1 MPSFVNPIHTNANA
15 LNSGTKNE
23 VKDTKNAPKSASKDF
38 NKILNQKISK
48 DKTAPKENPNALK
61 ATPKDAKEDAK
72 ELEKTPTPH
81 HQHAQNLAKD
91 QQAPTLKDLL
101 NHKKTTA
108 SHEAQHETH
117 EPTLKDLLNHKKTT
131 ASHEAQHETHEMHET
146 NPKTPNETLNKNEK
160 KPNGVASNAHQAN
173 LTNKNPLTPTNH
185 ANNAIK
191 NPTAPTHNAKEPKT
205 LKDIHALSQKHD
217 LNASN
222 IQVGTPL
229 EKKETPLNAS
239 DQLALKT
246 TQTSINHTLAKNDSK
261 NTANLSSVLQ
271 SLEKKESHNKERT
284 TPPSNEK
291 KTPPLR
297 EALQMNAI
305 KRDKTLSKKK
315 PEKTPTKTQTTAATP
330 ENAPKIP
337 LKTPPLMPLI
347 GANPPNDNAPTPLE
361 KEEKAK
367 EVSENKEKTKESNNS
382 AQSAQNAQAS
392 DKTSEN
398 KSAAPKETI
407 KHFTQQL
414 KQEIQEYK
422 PPMSRISM
430 DLFPKEL
437 GKVEV
442 TIQKVGKNLKVS
454 VISHNNSLQTFLD
467 NQQDLKNSLNA
478 LGFEGVDLSFSQDSS
493 KEQPKEPLR
502 EPFKEQESTP
512 LKENALKSYQENT
525 DNENKE
531 TSMQITL
538 YA

>member
-1 MPSFVNPIHTNANA
+1 MPSPINPIHTNANA
-15 LNSGTKNE
+15 LNSGAKNE
-23 VKDTKNAPKSASKDF
+23 VKDAKNAPKSTSKDF
-38 NKILNQKISK
+38 SKILNQKISK

-61 ATPKDAKEDAK
+61 TTPKNAKA
-72 ELEKTPTPH
+72 LEKTPTLHP
-81 HQHAQNLAKD
+81 QHAQNLAKN

-108 SHEAQHETH
+108 SHEVQYE
-117 EPTLKDLLNHKKTT
+117 N
-131 ASHEAQHETHEMHET
+131 HET

-160 KPNGVASNAHQAN
+160 KPNGVTSNAHQTN

-185 ANNAIK
+185 AIK
-191 NPTAPTHNAKEPKT
+191 NTAPTDTKKEPKT
-205 LKDIHALSQKHD
+205 LKDIQTLSQKHD

-222 IQVGTPL
+222 IQATTTP
-229 EKKETPLNAS
+229 ENKTPLNAS

-246 TQTSINHTLAKNDSK
+246 TQTPTNHTLAKNDAK

-271 SLEKKESHNKERT
+271 SLEKKDPHNKDHA
-284 TPPSNEK
+284 TPPNNEK
-291 KTPPLR
+291 KTPPLK

-315 PEKTPTKTQTTAATP
+315 SEKTPTKAQTTAPSIAP

-347 GANPPNDNAPTPLE
+347 GANPPNNNAPTPLE
-361 KEEKAK
+361 KEETTK
-367 EVSENKEKTKESNNS
+367 EASDNKEKTKETSNS
-382 AQSAQNAQAS
+382 AQSAQNTQAS

-398 KSAAPKETI
+398 KSTAPKETI

-442 TIQKVGKNLKVS
+442 VIQKVGKNLKVS

-493 KEQPKEPLR
+493 KEQPKEQLR
-502 EPFKEQESTP
+502 ELFKEQESSP

-525 DNENKE
+525 DHENQE

>member
-1 MPSFVNPIHTNANA
+1 MPSPINPIHTNASTNANA
-15 LNSGTKNE
+15 LNSGAKNE
-23 VKDTKNAPKSASKDF
+23 DTKNAPKSASKDF
-38 NKILNQKISK
+38 SKILNQKISK
-48 DKTAPKENPNALK
+48 GKTAPKENPNALK
-61 ATPKDAKEDAK
+61 TTPKNSKEGAKEDAK
-72 ELEKTPTPH
+72 TLKIPTLP

-108 SHEAQHETH
+108 SLEAQHET
-117 EPTLKDLLNHKKTT
+117 
-131 ASHEAQHETHEMHET
+131 HET

-160 KPNGVASNAHQAN
+160 KPNGVTSNAHQTN
-173 LTNKNPLTPTNH
+173 LASKNPITPNH

-191 NPTAPTHNAKEPKT
+191 NPTAPTHNAKESKT
-205 LKDIHALSQKHD
+205 LKDIQTLSQKHD

-222 IQVGTPL
+222 IQATAPL

-246 TQTSINHTLAKNDSK
+246 TQAPINHTLAKNDAK

-271 SLEKKESHNKERT
+271 SLEKKDPHNKEHA
-284 TPPSNEK
+284 TPPNNEK
-291 KTPPLR
+291 KTPPLK

-315 PEKTPTKTQTTAATP
+315 SEKTPTKTQITAPSIVP

-347 GANPPNDNAPTPLE
+347 GANPPPNNNAPTLLE
-361 KEEKAK
+361 KEETTK
-367 EVSENKEKTKESNNS
+367 EASDNKEKTKESNNS
-382 AQSAQNAQAS
+382 AQNAQNTQAS

-398 KSAAPKETI
+398 KSIAPKETI
-407 KHFTQQL
+407 RHFTQQL

-422 PPMSRISM
+422 PPMSKISM

-442 TIQKVGKNLKVS
+442 IIQKVGKNLKVS

-493 KEQPKEPLR
+493 KDQPKEQLR
-502 EPFKEQESTP
+502 EPFKEQELPP
-512 LKENALKSYQENT
+512 LKESALKSYQENT
-525 DNENKE
+525 DNENQE

>member
-1 MPSFVNPIHTNANA
+1 MPSPINPIHTNANA
-15 LNSGTKNE
+15 STLNSGAKNG

-38 NKILNQKISK
+38 SKILNQKISK

-61 ATPKDAKEDAK
+61 ATPKDAKENAK

-108 SHEAQHETH
+108 SHEAQHEI
-117 EPTLKDLLNHKKTT
+117 HKN
-131 ASHEAQHETHEMHET
+131 HET

-160 KPNGVASNAHQAN
+160 KPNGVVSNAHQAN

-185 ANNAIK
+185 AIK
-191 NPTAPTHNAKEPKT
+191 NPTAPTHNAKDPKT
-205 LKDIHALSQKHD
+205 LKDIQTLSQKHD

-222 IQVGTPL
+222 IQVSAPL

-246 TQTSINHTLAKNDSK
+246 TQTSINHTLAKNDTK

-271 SLEKKESHNKERT
+271 SLEKKESHNKEHV

-315 PEKTPTKTQTTAATP
+315 PEKTPTKTQTTAQATTP

-361 KEEKAK
+361 KEEKTK
-367 EVSENKEKTKESNNS
+367 EASDNKEKTKESTNS
-382 AQSAQNAQAS
+382 AQNAQNAQAS

>member
-1 MPSFVNPIHTNANA
+1 MPSPINPIHTNASANASA
-15 LNSGTKNE
+15 LNSGAKNE
-23 VKDTKNAPKSASKDF
+23 VKEAKNAPKSASKDF
-38 NKILNQKISK
+38 SKILNQKISK
-48 DKTAPKENPNALK
+48 DKNAPKENPNALK
-61 ATPKDAKEDAK
+61 ATPKDTKENAK

-108 SHEAQHETH
+108 SHETQHETH
-117 EPTLKDLLNHKKTT
+117 KN
-131 ASHEAQHETHEMHET
+131 HET
-146 NPKTPNETLNKNEK
+146 NPKTPNETLNKDEK
-160 KPNGVASNAHQAN
+160 KPNGVASNAHQTN

-185 ANNAIK
+185 AIK

-205 LKDIHALSQKHD
+205 LKDIQTLSQKHD

-246 TQTSINHTLAKNDSK
+246 TQTSINHTVAKNGTK

-271 SLEKKESHNKERT
+271 SLEKKESQNKEHA

-315 PEKTPTKTQTTAATP
+315 PEKTPTKTQTTAQAVTP

-347 GANPPNDNAPTPLE
+347 GANPPNNNAPTPLE
-361 KEEKAK
+361 KEEKTK
-367 EVSENKEKTKESNNS
+367 EVSDKEKTKESTNS

-398 KSAAPKETI
+398 KSIAPKETI

-493 KEQPKEPLR
+493 KEQPKEQLR

-538 YA
+538 YAWF

>member
-1 MPSFVNPIHTNANA
+1 MPSPVNPIHTNANA
-15 LNSGTKNE
+15 LNSGAKNE
-23 VKDTKNAPKSASKDF
+23 DAKNAPKSASKDF
-38 NKILNQKISK
+38 SKILNQKISK
-48 DKTAPKENPNALK
+48 DKTASKESPNPNASK

-72 ELEKTPTPH
+72 KLEKTPTLP
-81 HQHAQNLAKD
+81 HQHAQNPIKD
-91 QQAPTLKDLL
+91 QQAPTLKDWL
-101 NHKKTTA
+101 NHQKTTA
-108 SHEAQHETH
+108 PHKAQHETH
-117 EPTLKDLLNHKKTT
+117 ETN
-131 ASHEAQHETHEMHET
+131 EA
-146 NPKTPNETLNKNEK
+146 NPKNPNETLNKNEK
-160 KPNGVASNAHQAN
+160 KPNGVTSNAHQTN
-173 LTNKNPLTPTNH
+173 LPNKNPITPNH
-185 ANNAIK
+185 ANNANK
-191 NPTAPTHNAKEPKT
+191 TPTTPTHNAKDPKT
-205 LKDIHALSQKHD
+205 LKDIQTLSQKHD

-222 IQVGTPL
+222 IQATTTP
-229 EKKETPLNAS
+229 ENKNPLNAS

-246 TQTSINHTLAKNDSK
+246 TQAPTNHTLAKNDAK

-271 SLEKKESHNKERT
+271 SLEKKEPHNKEHAN
-284 TPPSNEK
+284 PQNNEK
-291 KTPPLR
+291 KTPPLK
-297 EALQMNAI
+297 EALEMNAI

-315 PEKTPTKTQTTAATP
+315 SEKTPIHAKTQTTAPSIAP

-347 GANPPNDNAPTPLE
+347 GANPPNDNIPTPLE
-361 KEEKAK
+361 KEEKTK
-367 EVSENKEKTKESNNS
+367 EVSDNKEKTKESTNS
-382 AQSAQNAQAS
+382 AQSAQNTQAS
-392 DKTSEN
+392 DKASEN
-398 KSAAPKETI
+398 KSVTPKETI

-442 TIQKVGKNLKVS
+442 IIQKVGKNLKVS

-493 KEQPKEPLR
+493 KEQPKEQLR
-502 EPFKEQESTP
+502 ELFKEQESTP

-525 DNENKE
+525 DHENKE

>member
-1 MPSFVNPIHTNANA
+1 MPSPINPIHTNASANASA
-15 LNSGTKNE
+15 LNSGAKNE
-23 VKDTKNAPKSASKDF
+23 NTKNAPKSTSKDF
-38 NKILNQKISK
+38 SKILNQKISK
-48 DKTAPKENPNALK
+48 DKTASKESPNPNALK

-72 ELEKTPTPH
+72 KLEKTPTLP
-81 HQHAQNLAKD
+81 HQHAQNPAKD

-117 EPTLKDLLNHKKTT
+117 EAN
-131 ASHEAQHETHEMHET
+131 ET

-160 KPNGVASNAHQAN
+160 KPNEALSNAHQTS
-173 LTNKNPLTPTNH
+173 LPNKNPITPTNH

-191 NPTAPTHNAKEPKT
+191 NPTAPTDTKKEPKT
-205 LKDIHALSQKHD
+205 LKDIQTLSQKHD

-222 IQVGTPL
+222 IQATTTP
-229 EKKETPLNAS
+229 ENKTPLNAS

-246 TQTSINHTLAKNDSK
+246 TQTPINHTLAKNDAK

-271 SLEKKESHNKERT
+271 SLEKKESPNKEHAN
-284 TPPSNEK
+284 PPNNEK
-291 KTPPLR
+291 KTPPLK

-315 PEKTPTKTQTTAATP
+315 SEKTQTKAQTTAPSITP

-347 GANPPNDNAPTPLE
+347 GANPPPNDNIPTPLE
-361 KEEKAK
+361 KEETTK
-367 EVSENKEKTKESNNS
+367 EASENKEKTKESSNS
-382 AQSAQNAQAS
+382 TQNAQNAQAS

-398 KSAAPKETI
+398 KSVTPKETI

-442 TIQKVGKNLKVS
+442 IIQKVGKNLKVS

-493 KEQPKEPLR
+493 KEQPKEQLR
-502 EPFKEQESTP
+502 ELFKEQESTP
-512 LKENALKSYQENT
+512 LKESALKSYQENT
-525 DNENKE
+525 DHENQE

-538 YA
+538 YAWF

>member
-1 MPSFVNPIHTNANA
+1 MPSPVNPIHTNANA
-15 LNSGTKNE
+15 LNSGAKN
-23 VKDTKNAPKSASKDF
+23 KDTKNAPKSASKDF
-38 NKILNQKISK
+38 SKILNQKISK
-48 DKTAPKENPNALK
+48 DKTAPKNSNPSALKDTPQNALK
-61 ATPKDAKEDAK
+61 DK
-72 ELEKTPTPH
+72 LEKTPTPH
-81 HQHAQNLAKD
+81 PQHAKDFAKD

-101 NHKKTTA
+101 NHQKTTA
-108 SHEAQHETH
+108 SHEVQHE
-117 EPTLKDLLNHKKTT
+117 N
-131 ASHEAQHETHEMHET
+131 HET
-146 NPKTPNETLNKNEK
+146 NPKTPNEINKNEK
-160 KPNGVASNAHQAN
+160 KPNGVTSNAHQTN
-173 LTNKNPLTPTNH
+173 LPSKNPITPNR
-185 ANNAIK
+185 ANNANK
-191 NPTAPTHNAKEPKT
+191 TPTTPTHNAKDPKT
-205 LKDIHALSQKHD
+205 LKDIQTLSQKHD

-222 IQVGTPL
+222 IQATTTP
-229 EKKETPLNAS
+229 ENKTPLNAS

-246 TQTSINHTLAKNDSK
+246 TQTSINHTLAKNDTK

-271 SLEKKESHNKERT
+271 SLEKKESHNKEHA
-284 TPPSNEK
+284 TPPNNEK
-291 KTPPLR
+291 KTPPLK
-297 EALQMNAI
+297 EALPMNAI

-315 PEKTPTKTQTTAATP
+315 PEKTPTKTQTTAQAV

-347 GANPPNDNAPTPLE
+347 GANPPNDNIPTPLE
-361 KEEKAK
+361 KEEKTK
-367 EVSENKEKTKESNNS
+367 EASDNKEKTKESNNS

-398 KSAAPKETI
+398 KSVTPKETI

-442 TIQKVGKNLKVS
+442 IIQKVGKNLKVS

-493 KEQPKEPLR
+493 KEQPKEQLR
-502 EPFKEQESTP
+502 EPFKEQELTP

>member
-1 MPSFVNPIHTNANA
+1 MPSPINPIHTNASANANA
-15 LNSGTKNE
+15 LNSGAKNE
-23 VKDTKNAPKSASKDF
+23 GTKNAPKSASKDF
-38 NKILNQKISK
+38 SKILNQKISK
-48 DKTAPKENPNALK
+48 DKTAPKESPNPSALK
-61 ATPKDAKEDAK
+61 TTPKDAKEDAK
-72 ELEKTPTPH
+72 TLEKILP
-81 HQHAQNLAKD
+81 HQHAQNPAKD
-91 QQAPTLKDLL
+91 QQAPTLKDWL
-101 NHKKTTA
+101 NHQKTTA
-108 SHEAQHETH
+108 SHEAQHE
-117 EPTLKDLLNHKKTT
+117 KN
-131 ASHEAQHETHEMHET
+131 HET
-146 NPKTPNETLNKNEK
+146 NPKTLNETLNKNEK
-160 KPNGVASNAHQAN
+160 KPNGVTSNAHQTN
-173 LTNKNPLTPTNH
+173 LLSKNPLTPTNR

-191 NPTAPTHNAKEPKT
+191 TPTTPTHNAKDPKT
-205 LKDIHALSQKHD
+205 LKDIQTLSQKHD
-217 LNASN
+217 LNANN
-222 IQVGTPL
+222 IQAATTP
-229 EKKETPLNAS
+229 ENKNPLNAS
-239 DQLALKT
+239 DHLALKATPKNPT
-246 TQTSINHTLAKNDSK
+246 TNPTTIKNDAK

-271 SLEKKESHNKERT
+271 SLEKKEAPNKEHAN
-284 TPPSNEK
+284 PQNNEK
-291 KTPPLR
+291 KTPPLK

-315 PEKTPTKTQTTAATP
+315 PEKTPIHAKTQTTAPSATP

-347 GANPPNDNAPTPLE
+347 GANPPPNNNAPTPLE
-361 KEEKAK
+361 KEEKTK
-367 EVSENKEKTKESNNS
+367 EASDNKEKTKEASNS
-382 AQSAQNAQAS
+382 TQSVQNTQAS
-392 DKTSEN
+392 DKTSDN
-398 KSAAPKETI
+398 KSIAPKETI

-422 PPMSRISM
+422 PPMSKISM

-493 KEQPKEPLR
+493 KEQPKEQLR
-502 EPFKEQESTP
+502 ELFKEQELTP

-525 DNENKE
+525 DHENQE

>member
-1 MPSFVNPIHTNANA
+1 MPSPINPIHTNASTNANA
-15 LNSGTKNE
+15 LNSGAKNE
-23 VKDTKNAPKSASKDF
+23 DTKNTPKSASKDF
-38 NKILNQKISK
+38 SKILNQKISK
-48 DKTAPKENPNALK
+48 DKTAPKESPNPNALK
-61 ATPKDAKEDAK
+61 ATPKDAKENAK
-72 ELEKTPTPH
+72 ALEKTPTPH
-81 HQHAQNLAKD
+81 HQHAQNPAKD

-101 NHKKTTA
+101 NHQKTTA

-117 EPTLKDLLNHKKTT
+117 E
-131 ASHEAQHETHEMHET
+131 HET

-160 KPNGVASNAHQAN
+160 KPNGVTSNAHQTN
-173 LTNKNPLTPTNH
+173 LTNKNPITPTNH
-185 ANNAIK
+185 ANHAIK
-191 NPTAPTHNAKEPKT
+191 NPTAPTHNAKESKT
-205 LKDIHALSQKHD
+205 LKDIQTLSQKHD

-222 IQVGTPL
+222 IQATAPL

-239 DQLALKT
+239 DQFALKT
-246 TQTSINHTLAKNDSK
+246 TPKNPTTNPTTIKNDAK

-271 SLEKKESHNKERT
+271 SLEKKESHNKEHT
-284 TPPSNEK
+284 IPQNNEK
-291 KTPPLR
+291 KTPPLK

-315 PEKTPTKTQTTAATP
+315 SEKTPTKAQTTAPSIAP

-337 LKTPPLMPLI
+337 FKMPPLMPLI
-347 GANPPNDNAPTPLE
+347 GANPPNDNPLTPLE
-361 KEEKAK
+361 KEEKTQ
-367 EVSENKEKTKESNNS
+367 EISDNKEKTKETNNS
-382 AQSAQNAQAS
+382 AQNAQNAQAS

-398 KSAAPKETI
+398 KSTAPKETI

-414 KQEIQEYK
+414 KQEFQEYK

-442 TIQKVGKNLKVS
+442 VIQKVGKNLKVS

-493 KEQPKEPLR
+493 KEQPKEQLR
-502 EPFKEQESTP
+502 ELFKERESTP

>member
-1 MPSFVNPIHTNANA
+1 MPSPVNPIHTNANA
-15 LNSGTKNE
+15 LNSGAKNE

-38 NKILNQKISK
+38 SKILNQKISK
-48 DKTAPKENPNALK
+48 DKTAPKENPSALK
-61 ATPKDAKEDAK
+61 DAPKDAKA
-72 ELEKTPTPH
+72 LEKTPTPP

-91 QQAPTLKDLL
+91 QQAPTLKDWL

-108 SHEAQHETH
+108 SHETQHETH
-117 EPTLKDLLNHKKTT
+117 E
-131 ASHEAQHETHEMHET
+131 HET
-146 NPKTPNETLNKNEK
+146 NPKTPNETLSKNEK
-160 KPNGVASNAHQAN
+160 KPNEALSNAHQTN
-173 LTNKNPLTPTNH
+173 LPNKNPITPTNH
-185 ANNAIK
+185 VNNAIK
-191 NPTAPTHNAKEPKT
+191 TPTTPTHNAKEPKT
-205 LKDIHALSQKHD
+205 LKDIQTLSQKHD

-222 IQVGTPL
+222 IQAATTP
-229 EKKETPLNAS
+229 ENKNPLNAG
-239 DQLALKT
+239 DHLALKT
-246 TQTSINHTLAKNDSK
+246 TQTPTNHTLAKNDAK

-271 SLEKKESHNKERT
+271 SLEKKEPHNKERAN
-284 TPPSNEK
+284 PQNSEK
-291 KTPPLR
+291 KTPPLK

-315 PEKTPTKTQTTAATP
+315 SEKTPTKTQTTAPSATP

-347 GANPPNDNAPTPLE
+347 GANPPNDNIPTPLE
-361 KEEKAK
+361 KEERTKEISDNKEKAK
-367 EVSENKEKTKESNNS
+367 ETNSS

-398 KSAAPKETI
+398 KSTAPKETI

-442 TIQKVGKNLKVS
+442 IIQKVGKNLKVS

-493 KEQPKEPLR
+493 KEQQAPKDQPK

-512 LKENALKSYQENT
+512 LRENALKSYQENT
-525 DNENKE
+525 DHENRE

>member
-1 MPSFVNPIHTNANA
+1 MPSPVNSIHTNANA
-15 LNSGTKNE
+15 LNSGAKNE
-23 VKDTKNAPKSASKDF
+23 DTKNAPKSASKDF
-38 NKILNQKISK
+38 SKILNQKISK
-48 DKTAPKENPNALK
+48 DKTAPKEDPNASK
-61 ATPKDAKEDAK
+61 VTPKDAKA
-72 ELEKTPTPH
+72 LEKTPTLP

-91 QQAPTLKDLL
+91 QQAPTLKDWL
-101 NHKKTTA
+101 NHQKTTA
-108 SHEAQHETH
+108 PHEAQHETH
-117 EPTLKDLLNHKKTT
+117 E
-131 ASHEAQHETHEMHET
+131 HET
-146 NPKTPNETLNKNEK
+146 NPKTPSETLNKNEK
-160 KPNGVASNAHQAN
+160 KPNGVTSNAHQTN
-173 LTNKNPLTPTNH
+173 LTNKNPLTPTSH
-185 ANNAIK
+185 ANK
-191 NPTAPTHNAKEPKT
+191 NPTTPTHNTKDPKT
-205 LKDIHALSQKHD
+205 LKDIQALSQKHD

-222 IQVGTPL
+222 IQATTTP
-229 EKKETPLNAS
+229 ENKTPLNTS

-246 TQTSINHTLAKNDSK
+246 TQTRINHTLAKNDAK
-261 NTANLSSVLQ
+261 NTTNLSSVLQ
-271 SLEKKESHNKERT
+271 SLEKKDPLSKEHA
-284 TPPSNEK
+284 TPPNNEK
-291 KTPPLR
+291 KTPPLK

-315 PEKTPTKTQTTAATP
+315 SEKTPTKAQTTAPSIAP

-347 GANPPNDNAPTPLE
+347 GANPPNDNPPTPLE
-361 KEEKAK
+361 KEETTK
-367 EVSENKEKTKESNNS
+367 EASDNKEKTKESNNS
-382 AQSAQNAQAS
+382 TQSAQNAQAS

-398 KSAAPKETI
+398 KSTAPKETI

-442 TIQKVGKNLKVS
+442 VIQKVGKNLKVS

-502 EPFKEQESTP
+502 DPFKEQESSP

-525 DNENKE
+525 DHENKE

>member
-1 MPSFVNPIHTNANA
+1 MPSPINPIHTNASTNA
-15 LNSGTKNE
+15 STLINSGAKNE
-23 VKDTKNAPKSASKDF
+23 DTKNAPKSASKDF
-38 NKILNQKISK
+38 SKILNQKISK

-61 ATPKDAKEDAK
+61 ATPKNSKEGAKENAK

-108 SHEAQHETH
+108 SHEAQHEM
-117 EPTLKDLLNHKKTT
+117 HK
-131 ASHEAQHETHEMHET
+131 MHET
-146 NPKTPNETLNKNEK
+146 NPKTPNETLSKNEK
-160 KPNGVASNAHQAN
+160 KPNGVISNAHQSS
-173 LTNKNPLTPTNH
+173 LTHKNPLTPTNH
-185 ANNAIK
+185 ANNSNK

-205 LKDIHALSQKHD
+205 LKDIQTLSQKHD

-222 IQVGTPL
+222 IQVVAPL
-229 EKKETPLNAS
+229 EKKETPLKAS
-239 DQLALKT
+239 DQLALKA
-246 TQTSINHTLAKNDSK
+246 TQTSINHTLAKNDTK

-271 SLEKKESHNKERT
+271 SLEKKESQDKERT
-284 TPPSNEK
+284 TLPHNEK

-315 PEKTPTKTQTTAATP
+315 PEKTPTKTQTTAQAATP

-382 AQSAQNAQAS
+382 TQSVQNTQAS

-398 KSAAPKETI
+398 KSVTSKETI

-493 KEQPKEPLR
+493 KEQEKEQLR

>member
-1 MPSFVNPIHTNANA
+1 MPSPVNPIHTNANA
-15 LNSGTKNE
+15 LNSGAKNE

-38 NKILNQKISK
+38 SKILNQKISK
-48 DKTAPKENPNALK
+48 DKTAPKEDPSALK
-61 ATPKDAKEDAK
+61 ATPKDAKT
-72 ELEKTPTPH
+72 LEKTPTLPY
-81 HQHAQNLAKD
+81 QHAQNLAKD
-91 QQAPTLKDLL
+91 QQAPTLKDWL
-101 NHKKTTA
+101 NHQKTKA
-108 SHEAQHETH
+108 PHEAQHETH
-117 EPTLKDLLNHKKTT
+117 EAN
-131 ASHEAQHETHEMHET
+131 ET

-160 KPNGVASNAHQAN
+160 KPNEVASNAHQTN
-173 LTNKNPLTPTNH
+173 LPSKNPITPNH
-185 ANNAIK
+185 ANNANTTQK
-191 NPTAPTHNAKEPKT
+191 PTTPTHNAKEPKT

-222 IQVGTPL
+222 IQATAPL

-246 TQTSINHTLAKNDSK
+246 TQTPINHTLAKNDAK

-271 SLEKKESHNKERT
+271 SLEKKDPLSKEHA

-291 KTPPLR
+291 KTPPLK
-297 EALQMNAI
+297 EALPMNAI

-315 PEKTPTKTQTTAATP
+315 PEKTPIHAKTQATAPSIAP

-347 GANPPNDNAPTPLE
+347 GANPPPNNNAPTPLE
-361 KEEKAK
+361 KEEKTQ
-367 EVSENKEKTKESNNS
+367 EISDNKEKAKETNNG
-382 AQSAQNAQAS
+382 AQSAQNTQAS
-392 DKTSEN
+392 DKTSDN
-398 KSAAPKETI
+398 KSIAPKETI

-422 PPMSRISM
+422 PPMSKISM

-493 KEQPKEPLR
+493 KEQPKEQLR
-502 EPFKEQESTP
+502 EPFKEQELTP

-525 DNENKE
+525 DHENQE

>member
-1 MPSFVNPIHTNANA
+1 MPSPINPIHTNASTNANA
-15 LNSGTKNE
+15 LNNGAKNG

-38 NKILNQKISK
+38 SKILNQKISK
-48 DKTAPKENPNALK
+48 DKTAPKESPSALK
-61 ATPKDAKEDAK
+61 ALPKDAKKDAK

-108 SHEAQHETH
+108 SHEAQNETH
-117 EPTLKDLLNHKKTT
+117 EN
-131 ASHEAQHETHEMHET
+131 HET

-160 KPNGVASNAHQAN
+160 KPNEVTSNAHQVS

-185 ANNAIK
+185 TIK
-191 NPTAPTHNAKEPKT
+191 SPTAPTDTKKEPKT
-205 LKDIHALSQKHD
+205 LKDIQTLSQKHD

-222 IQVGTPL
+222 IQVSAPL
-229 EKKETPLNAS
+229 EKKETPLKTS

-246 TQTSINHTLAKNDSK
+246 TQTSINHTLAKNDTK

-315 PEKTPTKTQTTAATP
+315 PEKTPTKTQATAQAATP

-367 EVSENKEKTKESNNS
+367 EISENKEKTKESTNS
-382 AQSAQNAQAS
+382 AQNTQNAQAS

-493 KEQPKEPLR
+493 KEQPKESLR

>member
-1 MPSFVNPIHTNANA
+1 MPSPVNPLHTNANA
-15 LNSGTKNE
+15 LNSGAKNE
-23 VKDTKNAPKSASKDF
+23 VKDAKNAPKSASKDF
-38 NKILNQKISK
+38 SKILNQKISK
-48 DKTAPKENPNALK
+48 DKTAPKESPNHSALK
-61 ATPKDAKEDAK
+61 DAPKDAKA
-72 ELEKTPTPH
+72 LEKTPTPP

-91 QQAPTLKDLL
+91 QQAPTLKDWL
-101 NHKKTTA
+101 NHPKTHPTA
-108 SHEAQHETH
+108 PHEAQHETH
-117 EPTLKDLLNHKKTT
+117 EAN
-131 ASHEAQHETHEMHET
+131 ET

-160 KPNGVASNAHQAN
+160 KPNEVASNAHQTN
-173 LTNKNPLTPTNH
+173 LPNKNPITPNRANNTIKTPT
-185 ANNAIK
+185 
-191 NPTAPTHNAKEPKT
+191 TPTHNAKESKT
-205 LKDIHALSQKHD
+205 LKDIQTLSQKHD

-222 IQVGTPL
+222 IQAATTP
-229 EKKETPLNAS
+229 ENKNPLNAS
-239 DQLALKT
+239 DQIALKT
-246 TQTSINHTLAKNDSK
+246 TQTPTNHTLAKNDAK

-271 SLEKKESHNKERT
+271 SLEKKESPNKEHA
-284 TPPSNEK
+284 TPPNNEK
-291 KTPPLR
+291 KTPPLK

-315 PEKTPTKTQTTAATP
+315 SEKTPTKAQTTAPSITP

-337 LKTPPLMPLI
+337 LKMPPLMPLI
-347 GANPPNDNAPTPLE
+347 GANPPNDNPPTPLE
-361 KEEKAK
+361 KEEKTQEA
-367 EVSENKEKTKESNNS
+367 SDNKEKTKETSNS
-382 AQSAQNAQAS
+382 AQSAQNTQAS

-398 KSAAPKETI
+398 KSIAPKETI

-442 TIQKVGKNLKVS
+442 IIQKVGKNLKVS

-493 KEQPKEPLR
+493 KEQQAPKEQLR
-502 EPFKEQESTP
+502 EPFKEQESSP

-525 DNENKE
+525 DHENQE

>member
-1 MPSFVNPIHTNANA
+1 MPSPVNPIHTNANA
-15 LNSGTKNE
+15 LNGGAKNE
-23 VKDTKNAPKSASKDF
+23 DTKNAPKSASKDF
-38 NKILNQKISK
+38 SKILNQKISK

-72 ELEKTPTPH
+72 TLEKTPTLP
-81 HQHAQNLAKD
+81 HQHAQNPAKD

-101 NHKKTTA
+101 NHQKTTA

-117 EPTLKDLLNHKKTT
+117 EAN
-131 ASHEAQHETHEMHET
+131 ET

-160 KPNGVASNAHQAN
+160 KPNEALSNAHQTS
-173 LTNKNPLTPTNH
+173 LPNKNPITPTNH

-191 NPTAPTHNAKEPKT
+191 NPTAPTDTKKEPKT
-205 LKDIHALSQKHD
+205 LKDIQTLSQKHD

-222 IQVGTPL
+222 IQAATTP
-229 EKKETPLNAS
+229 ENKNPLNAS

-246 TQTSINHTLAKNDSK
+246 TQTPTNHTLAKNDAK

-271 SLEKKESHNKERT
+271 SLEKKESPNKEHAN
-284 TPPSNEK
+284 PPNNEK
-291 KTPPLR
+291 KTPPLK

-315 PEKTPTKTQTTAATP
+315 PEKTPTKAQTTAPSITP

-337 LKTPPLMPLI
+337 LKTLPLMPLI
-347 GANPPNDNAPTPLE
+347 GANPPPNDNIPTPLE
-361 KEEKAK
+361 KEETTQ
-367 EVSENKEKTKESNNS
+367 EISENKEKTKESSNS
-382 AQSAQNAQAS
+382 AQSVQNAQAS

-398 KSAAPKETI
+398 KSIAPKETI

-442 TIQKVGKNLKVS
+442 IIQKMGKNLKVS

-502 EPFKEQESTP
+502 ELFKEQESTP

-525 DNENKE
+525 DHENKE

>member
-1 MPSFVNPIHTNANA
+1 MPSPVNPIHTNASANANA
-15 LNSGTKNE
+15 LNNGAKNE
-23 VKDTKNAPKSASKDF
+23 DTKNAPKSTSKDF
-38 NKILNQKISK
+38 SKILNQKISK

-61 ATPKDAKEDAK
+61 ATPKDAKDAK
-72 ELEKTPTPH
+72 ALEKTPTLQPP
-81 HQHAQNLAKD
+81 HAQNPAKD

-101 NHKKTTA
+101 NHQKTHPTA
-108 SHEAQHETH
+108 KHEAQHETH
-117 EPTLKDLLNHKKTT
+117 E
-131 ASHEAQHETHEMHET
+131 HET

-160 KPNGVASNAHQAN
+160 KPNGVTSSAHQTN
-173 LTNKNPLTPTNH
+173 LPNKNPITPTNH

-191 NPTAPTHNAKEPKT
+191 NPTTPTHNAKEPKT
-205 LKDIHALSQKHD
+205 LKDIQTLSQKHD

-222 IQVGTPL
+222 IQAATTP
-229 EKKETPLNAS
+229 ENKNPLNAS
-239 DQLALKT
+239 DHLALKT
-246 TQTSINHTLAKNDSK
+246 TQTPTSHTLAKNDAK

-271 SLEKKESHNKERT
+271 SLEKKDPLSKEHA
-284 TPPSNEK
+284 TPPNNEK
-291 KTPPLR
+291 KTPPLK

-315 PEKTPTKTQTTAATP
+315 SEKTPTKAQTTAPSIVP

-347 GANPPNDNAPTPLE
+347 GANPPNDNIPTLLE
-361 KEEKAK
+361 KEETTK
-367 EVSENKEKTKESNNS
+367 EASENKEKTKESSNS
-382 AQSAQNAQAS
+382 AQSTQNAQAS
-392 DKTSEN
+392 DKTNEN
-398 KSAAPKETI
+398 KSVTPKETI

-430 DLFPKEL
+430 DLFPREL

-442 TIQKVGKNLKVS
+442 IIQKVGKNLKVS

-493 KEQPKEPLR
+493 KEQPKEQLR
-502 EPFKEQESTP
+502 ELFKEQESTP

-525 DNENKE
+525 DHENQE

>member
-1 MPSFVNPIHTNANA
+1 MPSPVNPIHTNANA
-15 LNSGTKNE
+15 LNSGAKNE
-23 VKDTKNAPKSASKDF
+23 YTKNAPKSASKDF
-38 NKILNQKISK
+38 SKILNQKISK
-48 DKTAPKENPNALK
+48 DKTAPKEDPNALK

-72 ELEKTPTPH
+72 TLEKTPTLP
-81 HQHAQNLAKD
+81 HQHAQNPAKD
-91 QQAPTLKDLL
+91 QQAPTLKDWL
-101 NHKKTTA
+101 NHKKTHPTA
-108 SHEAQHETH
+108 PHEAQHETH
-117 EPTLKDLLNHKKTT
+117 E
-131 ASHEAQHETHEMHET
+131 HET

-160 KPNGVASNAHQAN
+160 KSNGVTSNAHQTN
-173 LTNKNPLTPTNH
+173 LPSKNPITPNH

-191 NPTAPTHNAKEPKT
+191 NPTTPTHNAKESKT
-205 LKDIHALSQKHD
+205 LKDIQTLSQKHD

-222 IQVGTPL
+222 IQAATTP
-229 EKKETPLNAS
+229 ENKTPLNAS

-246 TQTSINHTLAKNDSK
+246 TQTPTNHTLAKNDAK

-271 SLEKKESHNKERT
+271 SLEKKEPQNKEHAN
-284 TPPSNEK
+284 PLNNEK
-291 KTPPLR
+291 KTPPLK

-315 PEKTPTKTQTTAATP
+315 SEKTQTKAQTTAPSIAP

-347 GANPPNDNAPTPLE
+347 GANPPPNDNIPTPLE
-361 KEEKAK
+361 KEETTK
-367 EVSENKEKTKESNNS
+367 EASDNKEKTKESNNS
-382 AQSAQNAQAS
+382 AQSVQNAQAS

-398 KSAAPKETI
+398 KSVTPKETI

-493 KEQPKEPLR
+493 KEQPKEQLR
-502 EPFKEQESTP
+502 EPFKEQELTS

-525 DNENKE
+525 DHENQE

>member
-1 MPSFVNPIHTNANA
+1 MPSPVNPIHTNANA
-15 LNSGTKNE
+15 LNSGAKNE

-38 NKILNQKISK
+38 SKILNQKISK
-48 DKTAPKENPNALK
+48 DKTAPKESPNPNALK

-72 ELEKTPTPH
+72 TLKTPTLP
-81 HQHAQNLAKD
+81 HQHAQNPAKD
-91 QQAPTLKDLL
+91 QQAPTLKDWL
-101 NHKKTTA
+101 NHQKTTA
-108 SHEAQHETH
+108 SHEAQHE
-117 EPTLKDLLNHKKTT
+117 N
-131 ASHEAQHETHEMHET
+131 HET

-160 KPNGVASNAHQAN
+160 KPNGVTSNAHQTN
-173 LTNKNPLTPTNH
+173 LPNKNPLTPTNH

-191 NPTAPTHNAKEPKT
+191 NPTTPTHNAKESKT
-205 LKDIHALSQKHD
+205 LKDIQTLSQKHD
-217 LNASN
+217 LNARN
-222 IQVGTPL
+222 IQAATTP
-229 EKKETPLNAS
+229 ENKNPLNAS
-239 DQLALKT
+239 DHLALKT
-246 TQTSINHTLAKNDSK
+246 TQTPTNHTLAKNDAK

-271 SLEKKESHNKERT
+271 SLEKKEPPNKEHAN
-284 TPPSNEK
+284 PQNNEK
-291 KTPPLR
+291 KTPPLK

-315 PEKTPTKTQTTAATP
+315 PEKTPTKAQTTAPSIAP

-361 KEEKAK
+361 KEETTK
-367 EVSENKEKTKESNNS
+367 EANDNKEKTKESTNS
-382 AQSAQNAQAS
+382 AQSAQNAQSS
-392 DKTSEN
+392 DKTSD
-398 KSAAPKETI
+398 KSVTPKETI

-442 TIQKVGKNLKVS
+442 VIQKVGKNLKVS

-493 KEQPKEPLR
+493 KEQPKEQLR
-502 EPFKEQESTP
+502 ELFKEQELTP

-525 DNENKE
+525 DHENQE

>member
-1 MPSFVNPIHTNANA
+1 MPSPINPIHTNASANANA
-15 LNSGTKNE
+15 LNSGAKNE
-23 VKDTKNAPKSASKDF
+23 DTKNAPKSASKDF
-38 NKILNQKISK
+38 SKILNQKISK
-48 DKTAPKENPNALK
+48 DKTAPKESPNPNALK
-61 ATPKDAKEDAK
+61 ATPKDAQA
-72 ELEKTPTPH
+72 LEKTPTPH
-81 HQHAQNLAKD
+81 HQHAQNPVKD
-91 QQAPTLKDLL
+91 QQAPTLKDWL
-101 NHKKTTA
+101 NHPKTHPTA
-108 SHEAQHETH
+108 PHEAQHE
-117 EPTLKDLLNHKKTT
+117 KN
-131 ASHEAQHETHEMHET
+131 HET

-160 KPNGVASNAHQAN
+160 KPNGVTSNAHQAN

-191 NPTAPTHNAKEPKT
+191 NPTAPTHNAKDPKT
-205 LKDIHALSQKHD
+205 LKDIQTLSQKHD

-222 IQVGTPL
+222 IQATTTL
-229 EKKETPLNAS
+229 ENKTPLNAS

-246 TQTSINHTLAKNDSK
+246 TQTPTNHTLAKNDAK

-271 SLEKKESHNKERT
+271 SLEKKESHNKEHAN
-284 TPPSNEK
+284 PQNNEK
-291 KTPPLR
+291 KTPPLK
-297 EALQMNAI
+297 EALEMNAI

-315 PEKTPTKTQTTAATP
+315 SEKTPTKAQTTAPSITP

-347 GANPPNDNAPTPLE
+347 GANPPPNDNAPTPLE
-361 KEEKAK
+361 KEETTK
-367 EVSENKEKTKESNNS
+367 EASDNKEKTKETSNS
-382 AQSAQNAQAS
+382 AQSVQNAQAS

-398 KSAAPKETI
+398 KSVTPKETI

-442 TIQKVGKNLKVS
+442 IIQKVGKNLKVS

-493 KEQPKEPLR
+493 KEQPKEQLR
-502 EPFKEQESTP
+502 EPLKEQESSP
-512 LKENALKSYQENT
+512 LRENALKSYQENT
-525 DNENKE
+525 DHENQE

>member
-1 MPSFVNPIHTNANA
+1 MPSPINPIHTNASA
-15 LNSGTKNE
+15 LNSGAKNE
-23 VKDTKNAPKSASKDF
+23 DTKNAPKSASKDF
-38 NKILNQKISK
+38 SKILNQKISK
-48 DKTAPKENPNALK
+48 DKTASKESPNPNALK
-61 ATPKDAKEDAK
+61 ATPQDAKEDAK
-72 ELEKTPTPH
+72 TLKTPTLP

-91 QQAPTLKDLL
+91 QQAPTLKDWL

-117 EPTLKDLLNHKKTT
+117 KN
-131 ASHEAQHETHEMHET
+131 HET

-160 KPNGVASNAHQAN
+160 KPNGVTSNDHQTNLAS
-173 LTNKNPLTPTNH
+173 KNPLTPTNH

-191 NPTAPTHNAKEPKT
+191 NPTTPTHNAKEPKT
-205 LKDIHALSQKHD
+205 LKDIQTLSQKHD

-222 IQVGTPL
+222 IQAATTP
-229 EKKETPLNAS
+229 ENKTPLNAS

-246 TQTSINHTLAKNDSK
+246 TQTPTNHTLAKNDAK

-271 SLEKKESHNKERT
+271 SLEKKESHNKEHT
-284 TPPSNEK
+284 TPPNNEK
-291 KTPPLR
+291 KTPPLK
-297 EALQMNAI
+297 EALPMNAI

-315 PEKTPTKTQTTAATP
+315 SEKTPTKAQTTAPSIAP

-347 GANPPNDNAPTPLE
+347 GANPPPNDNIPTPLE
-361 KEEKAK
+361 KEEKTQ
-367 EVSENKEKTKESNNS
+367 EISENKEKTKESSNS

-398 KSAAPKETI
+398 KSIAPKETI

-442 TIQKVGKNLKVS
+442 IIQKVGKNLKVS

-493 KEQPKEPLR
+493 KEQPKEP
-502 EPFKEQESTP
+502 FKEQELTP

-525 DNENKE
+525 DHENQE

>member
-1 MPSFVNPIHTNANA
+1 MPSPINPIHTNASANANA
-15 LNSGTKNE
+15 LNSGAKNE
-23 VKDTKNAPKSASKDF
+23 DSKNAPKSASKDF
-38 NKILNQKISK
+38 SKILNQKISK
-48 DKTAPKENPNALK
+48 DKTAPKESPNALK
-61 ATPKDAKEDAK
+61 AAPKDAKEDAK
-72 ELEKTPTPH
+72 ALEKTPTLP
-81 HQHAQNLAKD
+81 HQHAQNPAKD

-108 SHEAQHETH
+108 SHEAQHEI
-117 EPTLKDLLNHKKTT
+117 
-131 ASHEAQHETHEMHET
+131 HET
-146 NPKTPNETLNKNEK
+146 NPKTPNEALNKNEK
-160 KPNGVASNAHQAN
+160 KPDGVTSNAHQEN
-173 LTNKNPLTPTNH
+173 STHKNPLTPTNN

-191 NPTAPTHNAKEPKT
+191 NPTAPTDTKKEPKT
-205 LKDIHALSQKHD
+205 LKDIQTLSQKHD
-217 LNASN
+217 LNANN
-222 IQVGTPL
+222 IQATAAL

-246 TQTSINHTLAKNDSK
+246 TQTSINHTLAKNDAK

-271 SLEKKESHNKERT
+271 SLEKKEPPNKERA

-291 KTPPLR
+291 KTPPLK
-297 EALQMNAI
+297 EALPMNAI

-315 PEKTPTKTQTTAATP
+315 PEKTPTKTQTTAPSATP

-347 GANPPNDNAPTPLE
+347 GANPPPNDNSPTPLE
-361 KEEKAK
+361 KEEKTK
-367 EVSENKEKTKESNNS
+367 EMSDNKEKTKESNNS
-382 AQSAQNAQAS
+382 AQSAQNTQAS

-422 PPMSRISM
+422 PPMSKISM

-493 KEQPKEPLR
+493 KEQPKEP
-502 EPFKEQESTP
+502 FKEQELTP

-525 DNENKE
+525 DNESKE
-531 TSMQITL
+531 TSIQITL

>member
-1 MPSFVNPIHTNANA
+1 MPSPVNPIHTNANA
-15 LNSGTKNE
+15 LNSGAKNE
-23 VKDTKNAPKSASKDF
+23 VKDAKNAPKSASKDF
-38 NKILNQKISK
+38 SKILNQKISK
-48 DKTAPKENPNALK
+48 DKTASKEDPNASK
-61 ATPKDAKEDAK
+61 VTPKDAKT
-72 ELEKTPTPH
+72 LEKTPTPH

-91 QQAPTLKDLL
+91 QQAPTLKDWL

-117 EPTLKDLLNHKKTT
+117 KN
-131 ASHEAQHETHEMHET
+131 HET

-160 KPNGVASNAHQAN
+160 KPNEVASNAHQAN

-185 ANNAIK
+185 ANNANK
-191 NPTAPTHNAKEPKT
+191 NPTAPTHNAKDPKT
-205 LKDIHALSQKHD
+205 LKDIQTLSQKHD

-271 SLEKKESHNKERT
+271 SLEKKEPHNKERT

-315 PEKTPTKTQTTAATP
+315 PEKTPTKTQTTAQAATP

-337 LKTPPLMPLI
+337 LKTLPLMPLI

-361 KEEKAK
+361 KEEKTK
-367 EVSENKEKTKESNNS
+367 EISENKEKTKESTN
-382 AQSAQNAQAS
+382 SAQNAQNTQAS

-398 KSAAPKETI
+398 KSVTPKETI

-493 KEQPKEPLR
+493 KEQPKEQLR
-502 EPFKEQESTP
+502 EPFKEQELTP

-525 DNENKE
+525 DHENQE

>member
-1 MPSFVNPIHTNANA
+1 MPSPINPIHTNASANANA
-15 LNSGTKNE
+15 LNSGAKN
-23 VKDTKNAPKSASKDF
+23 KDTKNAPKSASKDF
-38 NKILNQKISK
+38 SKILNQKISK
-48 DKTAPKENPNALK
+48 DKTAPKNSNPSALKDTPQNALK
-61 ATPKDAKEDAK
+61 DK
-72 ELEKTPTPH
+72 LEKTPTPQP
-81 HQHAQNLAKD
+81 QHAQNLAKD

-101 NHKKTTA
+101 NHPKTTA
-108 SHEAQHETH
+108 SHEAQHE
-117 EPTLKDLLNHKKTT
+117 N
-131 ASHEAQHETHEMHET
+131 HET
-146 NPKTPNETLNKNEK
+146 NPKTPNEINKNEK
-160 KPNGVASNAHQAN
+160 KPNGVTSNMHQAN
-173 LTNKNPLTPTNH
+173 LTHKNPLTPTNH
-185 ANNAIK
+185 ANHANK

-205 LKDIHALSQKHD
+205 LKDIQTLSQKHD
-217 LNASN
+217 LNANN
-222 IQVGTPL
+222 IQATAPL

-239 DQLALKT
+239 DHLALKT
-246 TQTSINHTLAKNDSK
+246 TQAPINNTLAKNDAK

-271 SLEKKESHNKERT
+271 SLEKKESHNKEHAN
-284 TPPSNEK
+284 PLNNEK
-291 KTPPLR
+291 KTPPLK

-315 PEKTPTKTQTTAATP
+315 SEKTPTKAQTTAPSIVP

-347 GANPPNDNAPTPLE
+347 GANPHNNDAPTPLE
-361 KEEKAK
+361 KEETTK
-367 EVSENKEKTKESNNS
+367 EISDNKEKTKETNNS

-398 KSAAPKETI
+398 KSTAPKETI

-442 TIQKVGKNLKVS
+442 IIQKVGKNLKVS

-493 KEQPKEPLR
+493 KEQPKEQLR
-502 EPFKEQESTP
+502 EPFKEQELTP

>member
-1 MPSFVNPIHTNANA
+1 MPSPINPIHTNASANA
-15 LNSGTKNE
+15 LNSGAKNE
-23 VKDTKNAPKSASKDF
+23 VKEAKNAPKSASKDF
-38 NKILNQKISK
+38 SKILNQKISK
-48 DKTAPKENPNALK
+48 DKTAPKESPNSNALK
-61 ATPKDAKEDAK
+61 ATPKDAKENAK

-108 SHEAQHETH
+108 SHEAQHEI
-117 EPTLKDLLNHKKTT
+117 HKN
-131 ASHEAQHETHEMHET
+131 HET

-185 ANNAIK
+185 AIK
-191 NPTAPTHNAKEPKT
+191 NPTAPTHNAKKSKT
-205 LKDIHALSQKHD
+205 LKDIQTLSQKHD

-246 TQTSINHTLAKNDSK
+246 TQAPINHTLAKNDSK

-271 SLEKKESHNKERT
+271 SLEKKESQNKEHAT
-284 TPPSNEK
+284 LPHNEK

-315 PEKTPTKTQTTAATP
+315 PEKTPIHAKTQTTAQAATP

-367 EVSENKEKTKESNNS
+367 EVSENKEKTKESTNS
-382 AQSAQNAQAS
+382 AQNAQNAQAS

-398 KSAAPKETI
+398 KSVTSKETI

-442 TIQKVGKNLKVS
+442 VIQKVGKNLKVS

-493 KEQPKEPLR
+493 KEQPKEQLR

>member
-1 MPSFVNPIHTNANA
+1 MPSPVNPIHTNANA
-15 LNSGTKNE
+15 LNSGAKNE

-38 NKILNQKISK
+38 SKILNQKISK

-72 ELEKTPTPH
+72 TIKTPTLP
-81 HQHAQNLAKD
+81 HQHAQNPAKD
-91 QQAPTLKDLL
+91 QQAPTLKDWL

-108 SHEAQHETH
+108 PHEAQHETH
-117 EPTLKDLLNHKKTT
+117 EY
-131 ASHEAQHETHEMHET
+131 ET

-160 KPNGVASNAHQAN
+160 KPNGVTSSAHQTN
-173 LTNKNPLTPTNH
+173 LPNKNPITPTNH

-191 NPTAPTHNAKEPKT
+191 TPTTPTHNAKDPKT
-205 LKDIHALSQKHD
+205 LKDIQTLSQKHD

-222 IQVGTPL
+222 IQAATTP
-229 EKKETPLNAS
+229 ENKTPLNAS
-239 DQLALKT
+239 DHLALKT
-246 TQTSINHTLAKNDSK
+246 TQAPTNHTLAKNDAK

-271 SLEKKESHNKERT
+271 SLEKKESPNKEHAN
-284 TPPSNEK
+284 PLNNEK
-291 KTPPLR
+291 KTPPLK

-315 PEKTPTKTQTTAATP
+315 SEKTPIHAKTQTTAPSIAP

-347 GANPPNDNAPTPLE
+347 GANPPNDNPPTPLE
-361 KEEKAK
+361 KEETTK
-367 EVSENKEKTKESNNS
+367 EASDNKEKTKEASNS
-382 AQSAQNAQAS
+382 TQSAQNAQAS
-392 DKTSEN
+392 DKASES
-398 KSAAPKETI
+398 KSVTPKETI

-442 TIQKVGKNLKVS
+442 IIQKVGKNLKVS

-493 KEQPKEPLR
+493 KEQPKEQLR
-502 EPFKEQESTP
+502 ELFKEQELTP

-525 DNENKE
+525 DHENQE

>member
-1 MPSFVNPIHTNANA
+1 MPSPVNPIHTNANA
-15 LNSGTKNE
+15 LNSGAKNE
-23 VKDTKNAPKSASKDF
+23 VKDAKNAPKSASKDF
-38 NKILNQKISK
+38 SKILNQKISK
-48 DKTAPKENPNALK
+48 DKTASKENPSALK
-61 ATPKDAKEDAK
+61 ATPKDAKA
-72 ELEKTPTPH
+72 LEKTPTPP
-81 HQHAQNLAKD
+81 HQHAQNPIKD
-91 QQAPTLKDLL
+91 QQAPTLKDWL
-101 NHKKTTA
+101 NHPKTHPTA
-108 SHEAQHETH
+108 EHEAQHETH
-117 EPTLKDLLNHKKTT
+117 EAN
-131 ASHEAQHETHEMHET
+131 ET

-160 KPNGVASNAHQAN
+160 KPNEVASNAHQTN
-173 LTNKNPLTPTNH
+173 LPNKNPITPNH
-185 ANNAIK
+185 ANHANK
-191 NPTAPTHNAKEPKT
+191 TPTTPTHNAKEPKT
-205 LKDIHALSQKHD
+205 LKDIQTLSQKHD

-222 IQVGTPL
+222 IQAATTP
-229 EKKETPLNAS
+229 ENKNPLSAS
-239 DQLALKT
+239 DHLALKT
-246 TQTSINHTLAKNDSK
+246 TQTPTNHTLAKNDAK

-271 SLEKKESHNKERT
+271 SLEKKEPPNKERAN
-284 TPPSNEK
+284 PQNNEK
-291 KTPPLR
+291 KTPPLK

-315 PEKTPTKTQTTAATP
+315 PEKTPIHAETQTTAPSATP

-337 LKTPPLMPLI
+337 LRTLPLMPLI
-347 GANPPNDNAPTPLE
+347 GANPPNDNIPTPLE
-361 KEEKAK
+361 KEEKTK
-367 EVSENKEKTKESNNS
+367 EISDNKEKAKETNNS
-382 AQSAQNAQAS
+382 AQSAQNTQAS
-392 DKTSEN
+392 DKTSDN
-398 KSAAPKETI
+398 KSIAPKETI

-422 PPMSRISM
+422 PPMSKISM

-493 KEQPKEPLR
+493 KEQQAPKDQPK
-502 EPFKEQESTP
+502 EPFKEQELTP

-525 DNENKE
+525 DHENQE

>member
-1 MPSFVNPIHTNANA
+1 MPSFVNPIHTNASA
-15 LNSGTKNE
+15 LNSGAKNE
-23 VKDTKNAPKSASKDF
+23 VKDTKNTPKSASKDF
-38 NKILNQKISK
+38 SKILNQKISK
-48 DKTAPKENPNALK
+48 DKTAPKENPNALR

-117 EPTLKDLLNHKKTT
+117 K
-131 ASHEAQHETHEMHET
+131 MHET

-160 KPNGVASNAHQAN
+160 KPNEIASNAHQAS

-185 ANNAIK
+185 AIK

-205 LKDIHALSQKHD
+205 LKDIQTLSQKHD

-229 EKKETPLNAS
+229 EKKETPLKAS

-246 TQTSINHTLAKNDSK
+246 TQTSINHTLAKNDAK

-315 PEKTPTKTQTTAATP
+315 PEKTPTKTQTTAQAATP

-361 KEEKAK
+361 KEEKTK
-367 EVSENKEKTKESNNS
+367 EVSENKEKTKESTNS
-382 AQSAQNAQAS
+382 AQSAQNAQSS

-442 TIQKVGKNLKVS
+442 SIQKVGKNLKVS

-493 KEQPKEPLR
+493 KEQPKEQLR

>member
-1 MPSFVNPIHTNANA
+1 MPSPINPIHTNANA
-15 LNSGTKNE
+15 NASALNSGAKNE
-23 VKDTKNAPKSASKDF
+23 DTKNAPKSASKDF
-38 NKILNQKISK
+38 SKILNQKISK

-61 ATPKDAKEDAK
+61 PTPKGAKEGAKKDAKA
-72 ELEKTPTPH
+72 LEKTPTPQP
-81 HQHAQNLAKD
+81 QHAQNPAKD

-101 NHKKTTA
+101 NHQKTTA
-108 SHEAQHETH
+108 SHEAQNEMHE
-117 EPTLKDLLNHKKTT
+117 N
-131 ASHEAQHETHEMHET
+131 HET

-160 KPNGVASNAHQAN
+160 KPNEFTSNAHQTS
-173 LTNKNPLTPTNH
+173 LTHKNPLTPTNH
-185 ANNAIK
+185 ANNANK
-191 NPTAPTHNAKEPKT
+191 TPTTPTHNAKESKT
-205 LKDIHALSQKHD
+205 LKDIQTLSQKHD

-222 IQVGTPL
+222 IQATASL
-229 EKKETPLNAS
+229 EKKETPLRTS

-246 TQTSINHTLAKNDSK
+246 TQTSINHTLKKNDAK

-271 SLEKKESHNKERT
+271 SLEKKESHNKEHA
-284 TPPSNEK
+284 TPPNNEK

-315 PEKTPTKTQTTAATP
+315 PEKTPIHAKTQTIAQAATP
-330 ENAPKIP
+330 KNPPKIP

-361 KEEKAK
+361 KEEKTK
-367 EVSENKEKTKESNNS
+367 EAGENKEKTKESTNS

-493 KEQPKEPLR
+493 KEQEKEQLR
-502 EPFKEQESTP
+502 EPFKEQESTT

>member
-1 MPSFVNPIHTNANA
+1 MPSLVNPIHTNANA
-15 LNSGTKNE
+15 LNSGAKNE

-38 NKILNQKISK
+38 SKILNQKISK
-48 DKTAPKENPNALK
+48 DKTTPKENPSALK
-61 ATPKDAKEDAK
+61 DAPKDAKEDAK
-72 ELEKTPTPH
+72 ALEKTLP

-101 NHKKTTA
+101 NHQKTTA
-108 SHEAQHETH
+108 EHETQHETH
-117 EPTLKDLLNHKKTT
+117 EAN
-131 ASHEAQHETHEMHET
+131 ET

-160 KPNGVASNAHQAN
+160 KPNEVASNAHQTN
-173 LTNKNPLTPTNH
+173 LPNKNPITPTNR
-185 ANNAIK
+185 ANNANTTQK
-191 NPTAPTHNAKEPKT
+191 PTTPTHNAKDPKT
-205 LKDIHALSQKHD
+205 LKDIQTLSQKHD

-222 IQVGTPL
+222 IQAATTP
-229 EKKETPLNAS
+229 ENKNPLNAS
-239 DQLALKT
+239 DHLALKT
-246 TQTSINHTLAKNDSK
+246 TQTPTNQTLAKNDAK

-271 SLEKKESHNKERT
+271 SLEKKEPQNKEHT
-284 TPPSNEK
+284 NPPNNEK
-291 KTPPLR
+291 KTPPLK

-315 PEKTPTKTQTTAATP
+315 PEKTPIHAKTQIATPSATP

-347 GANPPNDNAPTPLE
+347 GANPPPNDNIPTPLE
-361 KEEKAK
+361 KEEKTK
-367 EVSENKEKTKESNNS
+367 EISDNKEKAKETNSS
-382 AQSAQNAQAS
+382 AQSAQNTQAS
-392 DKTSEN
+392 DKTSDN
-398 KSAAPKETI
+398 KSIAPKEMI

-442 TIQKVGKNLKVS
+442 IIQKVGKNLKVS

-493 KEQPKEPLR
+493 KEQQAPKDQPK
-502 EPFKEQESTP
+502 EPFKEQELTP

-525 DNENKE
+525 DHENQE

>member
-1 MPSFVNPIHTNANA
+1 MPSPVNPIHTNANA
-15 LNSGTKNE
+15 LNSGAKNE
-23 VKDTKNAPKSASKDF
+23 DAKNAPKSASKDF
-38 NKILNQKISK
+38 SKILNQKISK
-48 DKTAPKENPNALK
+48 DKTASKESPNPNALK
-61 ATPKDAKEDAK
+61 ATPQDAKENAKEDAK
-72 ELEKTPTPH
+72 TLEKTPTLP
-81 HQHAQNLAKD
+81 HQHAQNPAKD
-91 QQAPTLKDLL
+91 QQAPTLKDWL

-108 SHEAQHETH
+108 SHEAQHEIH
-117 EPTLKDLLNHKKTT
+117 E
-131 ASHEAQHETHEMHET
+131 HET
-146 NPKTPNETLNKNEK
+146 NPKTPNETLSKNEK
-160 KPNGVASNAHQAN
+160 KPNEVISNAHQTN
-173 LTNKNPLTPTNH
+173 LPNKNPITPTNR

-191 NPTAPTHNAKEPKT
+191 TQTTPTHNAKDPKT
-205 LKDIHALSQKHD
+205 LKDIQTLSQKHD

-222 IQVGTPL
+222 IQAATTP
-229 EKKETPLNAS
+229 ENKTPLNAS

-246 TQTSINHTLAKNDSK
+246 TQTPTNHTLAKNDAK

-271 SLEKKESHNKERT
+271 SLEKKEPHNKEHAN
-284 TPPSNEK
+284 PQNNEK
-291 KTPPLR
+291 KTPPLK

-315 PEKTPTKTQTTAATP
+315 SEKTPIHAKTQTTAQATTP

-347 GANPPNDNAPTPLE
+347 GANPLNDNPPTPLE
-361 KEEKAK
+361 KEETTK
-367 EVSENKEKTKESNNS
+367 EASDNKEKTKESTNS

-398 KSAAPKETI
+398 KSIAPKETI

-422 PPMSRISM
+422 PPMSKISM

-442 TIQKVGKNLKVS
+442 IIQKVGKNLKVS

-493 KEQPKEPLR
+493 KEQQAPKEQLR
-502 EPFKEQESTP
+502 ELFKEQESTP

-525 DNENKE
+525 DHENQE

>member
-1 MPSFVNPIHTNANA
+1 MPSPINPIHTNASTNA
-15 LNSGTKNE
+15 SINSGAKNE
-23 VKDTKNAPKSASKDF
+23 DTKNAPKSASKDF
-38 NKILNQKISK
+38 SKILNQKISK

-61 ATPKDAKEDAK
+61 ATPKNSKEDAK
-72 ELEKTPTPH
+72 ALEKTPTPH
-81 HQHAQNLAKD
+81 PQHAQNPAKD

-101 NHKKTTA
+101 NHQKTTA

-117 EPTLKDLLNHKKTT
+117 EN
-131 ASHEAQHETHEMHET
+131 HET

-160 KPNGVASNAHQAN
+160 KPNEVTSNAHQTN
-173 LTNKNPLTPTNH
+173 LTHKKPLTPTNH

-191 NPTAPTHNAKEPKT
+191 NPTTPTHNAKEPKT
-205 LKDIHALSQKHD
+205 LKDIQTLSQKHD

-222 IQVGTPL
+222 IQATTTP
-229 EKKETPLNAS
+229 ENKTPLNAS

-246 TQTSINHTLAKNDSK
+246 TQTPINNTLAKNDAK

-271 SLEKKESHNKERT
+271 SLEKKEPPNKERT
-284 TPPSNEK
+284 TPQNNEK
-291 KTPPLR
+291 KTPPLK

-315 PEKTPTKTQTTAATP
+315 PEKTPTKAQTTAPSITP

-347 GANPPNDNAPTPLE
+347 GANPPNDNIPTPLE
-361 KEEKAK
+361 KEEKTK
-367 EVSENKEKTKESNNS
+367 EASDNKEKAKETSSS

-398 KSAAPKETI
+398 KSVTPKETI

-442 TIQKVGKNLKVS
+442 IIQKVGKNLKVS

-502 EPFKEQESTP
+502 EPFKEQESSP

-525 DNENKE
+525 DHENQE

>member
-1 MPSFVNPIHTNANA
+1 MQSPINPIHTNASANA
-15 LNSGTKNE
+15 STLINSGAKNE
-23 VKDTKNAPKSASKDF
+23 DTKNAPKSASKDF
-38 NKILNQKISK
+38 SKILNQKISK

-72 ELEKTPTPH
+72 TLEKTPTPH

-91 QQAPTLKDLL
+91 QQAPTLKDWL

-108 SHEAQHETH
+108 SHEAQHE
-117 EPTLKDLLNHKKTT
+117 KN
-131 ASHEAQHETHEMHET
+131 HET
-146 NPKTPNETLNKNEK
+146 NPKTPNETLNKNGK
-160 KPNGVASNAHQAN
+160 KPNGVTPNAHQTN

-191 NPTAPTHNAKEPKT
+191 NHTAPTHNAKEPKT
-205 LKDIHALSQKHD
+205 LKDIQTLSQKHD

-222 IQVGTPL
+222 IQATTTP
-229 EKKETPLNAS
+229 ENKTPLNAS

-246 TQTSINHTLAKNDSK
+246 TQTPINHTLAKNDAK

-271 SLEKKESHNKERT
+271 SLEKKESHNKEHA
-284 TPPSNEK
+284 TPPNNEK
-291 KTPPLR
+291 KTPPLK

-315 PEKTPTKTQTTAATP
+315 PEKTPTKAQTTAPSITP

-347 GANPPNDNAPTPLE
+347 GANPPPNDNPPTPLE
-361 KEEKAK
+361 KEEKTK
-367 EVSENKEKTKESNNS
+367 EASDNKEKAKETSNS
-382 AQSAQNAQAS
+382 AQSAQNTQAS

-398 KSAAPKETI
+398 KSVTPKETI

-422 PPMSRISM
+422 PPMSKISM

-442 TIQKVGKNLKVS
+442 IIQKVGKNLKVS

-493 KEQPKEPLR
+493 KEQPKEQLR
-502 EPFKEQESTP
+502 ELFKEQESSP
-512 LKENALKSYQENT
+512 LRENALKSYQENT
-525 DNENKE
+525 DHENQE

>member
-1 MPSFVNPIHTNANA
+1 MPSPVNPIHTNTNA
-15 LNSGTKNE
+15 LNSGAKNE

-38 NKILNQKISK
+38 SKILNQKISK
-48 DKTAPKENPNALK
+48 DKTTPKESLNHSALK
-61 ATPKDAKEDAK
+61 DVPKDAKA
-72 ELEKTPTPH
+72 LEKTPTPP

-101 NHKKTTA
+101 NHQKTHPTA
-108 SHEAQHETH
+108 PHEAQHETH
-117 EPTLKDLLNHKKTT
+117 EI
-131 ASHEAQHETHEMHET
+131 HET

-160 KPNGVASNAHQAN
+160 KPNEVASNAHQTN
-173 LTNKNPLTPTNH
+173 LPNKNLITPTNH
-185 ANNAIK
+185 ANHANK
-191 NPTAPTHNAKEPKT
+191 TPTTPTHNAKDPKT
-205 LKDIHALSQKHD
+205 LKDIQTLSQKHD

-222 IQVGTPL
+222 IQAATTP
-229 EKKETPLNAS
+229 ENKNPLNAS

-246 TQTSINHTLAKNDSK
+246 TQTPTNHTLAKNDAK

-271 SLEKKESHNKERT
+271 SLEKKEPHNKEHAN
-284 TPPSNEK
+284 PQNSEK
-291 KTPPLR
+291 KTPPLK

-315 PEKTPTKTQTTAATP
+315 PEKTSIHAKTQATAPSVTP
-330 ENAPKIP
+330 ENAPKLA

-347 GANPPNDNAPTPLE
+347 GANPPNDNIPTPLE
-361 KEEKAK
+361 KEEKTK
-367 EVSENKEKTKESNNS
+367 EVSENKEKAKETNNS
-382 AQSAQNAQAS
+382 AQSTQNTPNS
-392 DKTSEN
+392 DN
-398 KSAAPKETI
+398 KSIAPKETI

-422 PPMSRISM
+422 PPMSKISM

-442 TIQKVGKNLKVS
+442 IIQKVGKNLKVS

-493 KEQPKEPLR
+493 KEQPKEPFK
-502 EPFKEQESTP
+502 EPFKEQELTP

-525 DNENKE
+525 DHENQE

>member
-1 MPSFVNPIHTNANA
+1 MPSPINPIHTNANA
-15 LNSGTKNE
+15 NASTLINSGAKNE
-23 VKDTKNAPKSASKDF
+23 DTKNAPKSASKDF
-38 NKILNQKISK
+38 SKILNQKISK

-61 ATPKDAKEDAK
+61 AIPKNSKEGAK

-81 HQHAQNLAKD
+81 HQHAQNPAKD
-91 QQAPTLKDLL
+91 QQAPTLKDWL

-117 EPTLKDLLNHKKTT
+117 EAN
-131 ASHEAQHETHEMHET
+131 ET

-160 KPNGVASNAHQAN
+160 KPNKVTSNAHQAN
-173 LTNKNPLTPTNH
+173 LTHKNPLTPTNH

-191 NPTAPTHNAKEPKT
+191 NPTAPTHNAKDPKT
-205 LKDIHALSQKHD
+205 LKDIQTLSQKHD

-222 IQVGTPL
+222 IQAATTP
-229 EKKETPLNAS
+229 ENKTPLNAS
-239 DQLALKT
+239 DHLALKT
-246 TQTSINHTLAKNDSK
+246 TQTSINHTLAKNDAK

-271 SLEKKESHNKERT
+271 SLEKKDPHNKEHAN
-284 TPPSNEK
+284 PQNNEK
-291 KTPPLR
+291 KTPPLK

-315 PEKTPTKTQTTAATP
+315 SEKTQTKAQTTAPSIAP

-347 GANPPNDNAPTPLE
+347 GANPPPNDNAPTPLE
-361 KEEKAK
+361 KEETTK
-367 EVSENKEKTKESNNS
+367 EASDNKEKTKESSNS
-382 AQSAQNAQAS
+382 AQSVQNAQAS

-398 KSAAPKETI
+398 KSTAPKETI

-442 TIQKVGKNLKVS
+442 IIQKVGKNLKVS

-493 KEQPKEPLR
+493 KEQPKEQLR
-502 EPFKEQESTP
+502 ELFKEQESSP

-525 DNENKE
+525 DHENQE

>member
-1 MPSFVNPIHTNANA
+1 MPSPINPIHTNANA
-15 LNSGTKNE
+15 NASTLINSGAKNE
-23 VKDTKNAPKSASKDF
+23 VKDTKNAPKSASKNF
-38 NKILNQKISK
+38 SKILNQKISK

-61 ATPKDAKEDAK
+61 ASPKDAKENAK

-108 SHEAQHETH
+108 SHEAQHEI
-117 EPTLKDLLNHKKTT
+117 HKN
-131 ASHEAQHETHEMHET
+131 HET

-160 KPNGVASNAHQAN
+160 KPNGVTSNAHQAN

-191 NPTAPTHNAKEPKT
+191 NPAAPTHNAKEPKT
-205 LKDIHALSQKHD
+205 LKDIQTLSQKHD

-222 IQVGTPL
+222 IQATTTP
-229 EKKETPLNAS
+229 ENKTPLNAS

-246 TQTSINHTLAKNDSK
+246 TQTPINHTLAKNGTK

-271 SLEKKESHNKERT
+271 SLGKKESHNKERT

-315 PEKTPTKTQTTAATP
+315 PEKTPTKTQTIAPSTTP
-330 ENAPKIP
+330 KNPPKIP

-361 KEEKAK
+361 KEEKTK
-367 EVSENKEKTKESNNS
+367 EVSENKEKTKESTNS
-382 AQSAQNAQAS
+382 AQSAQNTQAS

-442 TIQKVGKNLKVS
+442 SIQKVGKNLKVS

>member
-1 MPSFVNPIHTNANA
+1 MPSPVNPIHTNANA
-15 LNSGTKNE
+15 LNSGAKNE

-38 NKILNQKISK
+38 SKILNQKISK

-61 ATPKDAKEDAK
+61 DAPKDAKA
-72 ELEKTPTPH
+72 LEKTPTLP

-91 QQAPTLKDLL
+91 QQAPTLKDWL
-101 NHKKTTA
+101 NHPKTHPTA
-108 SHEAQHETH
+108 EHEAQHETH
-117 EPTLKDLLNHKKTT
+117 EAN
-131 ASHEAQHETHEMHET
+131 ET

-160 KPNGVASNAHQAN
+160 KPNEVASNAHQTN
-173 LTNKNPLTPTNH
+173 LPSKNPITPNH
-185 ANNAIK
+185 ANK
-191 NPTAPTHNAKEPKT
+191 TPTTPTHNAKDPKT
-205 LKDIHALSQKHD
+205 LKDIQTLSQKHD

-222 IQVGTPL
+222 IQAATTP
-229 EKKETPLNAS
+229 ENKNPLNAS
-239 DQLALKT
+239 DHLALKA
-246 TQTSINHTLAKNDSK
+246 TQTPTNHTLAKNDAK

-271 SLEKKESHNKERT
+271 SLEKKDPQNKEHAN
-284 TPPSNEK
+284 PPNNEK
-291 KTPPLR
+291 KTPPLK

-315 PEKTPTKTQTTAATP
+315 PEKTPIHAKTQTTAPSATP

-337 LKTPPLMPLI
+337 LKTLPLMPLI

-361 KEEKAK
+361 KEEKTK
-367 EVSENKEKTKESNNS
+367 EVSDNKEKAKETSNS
-382 AQSAQNAQAS
+382 AQSAQNTQAS
-392 DKTSEN
+392 DKTSDN
-398 KSAAPKETI
+398 KSIAPKETI

-422 PPMSRISM
+422 PPMSKISM

-493 KEQPKEPLR
+493 KEQPKEQLR
-502 EPFKEQESTP
+502 EPFKEQELTP

-525 DNENKE
+525 DHENQE

>member
-15 LNSGTKNE
+15 NANALINNGAKNG

-38 NKILNQKISK
+38 SKILNQKISK
-48 DKTAPKENPNALK
+48 DKTALKENPNALK

-108 SHEAQHETH
+108 SHEAQHEI
-117 EPTLKDLLNHKKTT
+117 HKN
-131 ASHEAQHETHEMHET
+131 HET

-160 KPNGVASNAHQAN
+160 KSNGVASSAHQAN
-173 LTNKNPLTPTNH
+173 LTNKNPITPTNH

-191 NPTAPTHNAKEPKT
+191 NPTAPTHNAKDPKT
-205 LKDIHALSQKHD
+205 LKDIHAISQKHD

-222 IQVGTPL
+222 IQVSTPL

-246 TQTSINHTLAKNDSK
+246 TQTPINHTLAKNDSK

-271 SLEKKESHNKERT
+271 SLEKKESQNKERT
-284 TPPSNEK
+284 TPHNEK

-315 PEKTPTKTQTTAATP
+315 SEKTPTKTQTTAQAVTP

-347 GANPPNDNAPTPLE
+347 GANPPNNNAPTPLE
-361 KEEKAK
+361 KEEKTK
-367 EVSENKEKTKESNNS
+367 EVSDKEKTKESTNS

-398 KSAAPKETI
+398 KSVTPKEAI

-442 TIQKVGKNLKVS
+442 SIQKVGKNLKVS

-493 KEQPKEPLR
+493 KEQPKEQPKEQLG
-502 EPFKEQESTP
+502 ESFKEQESTP

>member
-1 MPSFVNPIHTNANA
+1 MPSPVNPLHTNANA
-15 LNSGTKNE
+15 LNSGAKNE
-23 VKDTKNAPKSASKDF
+23 VKDAKNAPKSASKDF
-38 NKILNQKISK
+38 SKILNQKISK
-48 DKTAPKENPNALK
+48 DKTAPKESPNHSALK
-61 ATPKDAKEDAK
+61 DTPKDAKA
-72 ELEKTPTPH
+72 LEKTPTLN
-81 HQHAQNLAKD
+81 HQHAQNPIKD
-91 QQAPTLKDLL
+91 QQAPTLKDWL
-101 NHKKTTA
+101 NHPKTHPTA
-108 SHEAQHETH
+108 PHEAQHETH
-117 EPTLKDLLNHKKTT
+117 EAN
-131 ASHEAQHETHEMHET
+131 ET
-146 NPKTPNETLNKNEK
+146 NPKTPNETLSKNEK
-160 KPNGVASNAHQAN
+160 KPNEVAPNAHQTN
-173 LTNKNPLTPTNH
+173 LPNKNPITPNH

-191 NPTAPTHNAKEPKT
+191 NPTTPTHSTKEPKT
-205 LKDIHALSQKHD
+205 LKDIQTLSQKHD

-222 IQVGTPL
+222 IQATAPL
-229 EKKETPLNAS
+229 EKKETPLSAS

-246 TQTSINHTLAKNDSK
+246 TQTPTNHTLAKNDAK

-271 SLEKKESHNKERT
+271 SLEKKEPPNKEHAN
-284 TPPSNEK
+284 PQNSEK
-291 KTPPLR
+291 KTPPLK
-297 EALQMNAI
+297 EALEMNAI

-315 PEKTPTKTQTTAATP
+315 PEKTPIHAKTQTTAPSATP
-330 ENAPKIP
+330 ENALKLA

-347 GANPPNDNAPTPLE
+347 GANPPPNDNAPTPLE
-361 KEEKAK
+361 KEEKTK
-367 EVSENKEKTKESNNS
+367 EISDNKEKAKESSNS
-382 AQSAQNAQAS
+382 AQSAQNTQAS
-392 DKTSEN
+392 DKTSDN
-398 KSAAPKETI
+398 KSIAPKETI

-422 PPMSRISM
+422 PPMSKISM

-493 KEQPKEPLR
+493 KEQPKEQLR
-502 EPFKEQESTP
+502 EPFKEQELTP

-525 DNENKE
+525 DHENQE